1 MLLPPRPASPPN
13 GRGLARAPEALSVES
28 SLALAR
34 GGTCFPP
41 PVPTRTHAK
50 GSRLP
55 PPSPGPGPRPSSPV
69 ARPSSPVLA
78 PHDLV
83 LVHDELVY
91 IFQIKL
97 VRHGAA
103 APRPAVSELPAPPQP
118 QLPPAGNVF
127 PPTLG
132 RGRLPEQR
140 KDALRR
146 PPRGQTSLRDGAWR
160 SRWS

>member
-1 MLLPPRPASPPN
+1 MQRPARPPN
-13 GRGLARAPEALSVES
+13 GRDSRARLRPSLSS
-28 SLALAR
+28 
-34 GGTCFPP
+34 P
-41 PVPTRTHAK
+41 
-50 GSRLP
+50 RLP
-55 PPSPGPGPRPSSPV
+55 WGVGGPVSLRQSPREHTQRGQGSHRPRRAQDPRPSSPV
-69 ARPSSPVLA
+69 ARPSPPVLA

-91 IFQIKL
+91 IFEIKL

-103 APRPAVSELPAPPQP
+103 APRPAVSELPTPPQP

-146 PPRGQTSLRDGAWR
+146 PPEGQTSLSDGARR